1 VTTVQA
7 GPFPAPAD
15 GAAADGAAAGDPAAR
30 ARGLRKVFRGR
41 TVAVDDVDLDV
52 PAGSVLGLLGPNG
65 SGKTT
70 LIRLLLGLSR
80 PTAGSAELLGAPVP
94 RRLGGALPH
103 VGALVEGPGFH
114 PFLSG
119 RENLLRCGAAEP
131 LLERRRI
138 PAAVDAA
145 LDRVGLAG
153 AARRTYRGYSMGMKQ
168 RLGLAAVLLVPR
180 RLVVLDEPTN
190 GLDPAGTRDVRRLI
204 AELHA
209 DGVTVLVSSHLLAEV
224 EATCTHVAVL
234 QEGSVVATGEL
245 SALLAAD
252 APALVIDVAG
262 RSADAVH
269 ALQAA
274 GLPAHAS
281 GSDVVADLVAEP
293 GRDAPAV
300 IAALVQAGV
309 PVYEARQRRTGLEEL
324 FARLT
329 EGDER
334 ASIAAS
340 DRERGAERVR
350 SRGTNTEGDE
360 RASIAASDRERG
372 AERARSRGIDTEG
385 GARP

>member
-1 VTTVQA
+1 MTTVRTE
-7 GPFPAPAD
+7 PAAVPAS
-15 GAAADGAAAGDPAAR
+15 GAAGARPDAAPAAR
-30 ARGLRKVFRGR
+30 ALRLRKVFRGR
-41 TVAVDDVDLDV
+41 TVAVDDVDLDI

-94 RRLGGALPH
+94 GRAREALPH

-119 RENLLRCGAAEP
+119 RENLLRCAAAEP
-131 LLERRRI
+131 LLDGRRI
-138 PAAVDAA
+138 PGAVDAA
-145 LDRVGLAG
+145 LERVELGA
-153 AARRTYRGYSMGMKQ
+153 AARRAYRGYSMGMKQ

-190 GLDPAGTRDVRRLI
+190 GLDPAGTRDVRRLV

-234 QEGSVVATGEL
+234 QDGSVVATGEL
-245 SALLAAD
+245 SALLASD
-252 APALVIDVAG
+252 APALVIDVG
-262 RSADAVH
+262 SRSADAVR

-274 GLPAHAS
+274 GLPARPS
-281 GSDVVADLVAEP
+281 GSDVVVDLAAEP
-293 GRDAPAV
+293 GRDAPAAV
-300 IAALVQAGV
+300 AALVQAGV

-329 EGDER
+329 QGDNTEGDKR
-334 ASIAAS
+334 VSIAAS
-340 DRERGAERVR
+340 
-350 SRGTNTEGDE
+350 
-360 RASIAASDRERG
+360 ASERG
-372 AERARSRGIDTEG
+372 AERARSRGINTEG
-385 GARP
+385 DSR